1 MFIHNIIKFTLS
13 ETSNMCLSASQE
25 LINQPIQSCE
35 ASPACLGYTCW
46 HRWALRDVAEK
57 WVAWEKNAGSIALD
71 LMFHVNTMNNHE
83 YTPLKTMNN
92 HEKQ

>member
-1 MFIHNIIKFTLS
+1 MFIHNIINFTLS
-13 ETSNMCLSASQE
+13 ETSNMCLSASPQE
-25 LINQPIQSCE
+25 LINLPIQSCE

-71 LMFHVNTMNNHE
+71 LMFHVNIIIYTIKDHE
-83 YTPLKTMNN
+83 
-92 HEKQ
+92 